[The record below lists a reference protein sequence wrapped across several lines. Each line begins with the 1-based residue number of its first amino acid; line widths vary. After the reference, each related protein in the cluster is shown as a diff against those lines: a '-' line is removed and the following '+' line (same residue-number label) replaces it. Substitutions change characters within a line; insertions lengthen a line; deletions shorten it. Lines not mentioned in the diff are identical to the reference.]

1 MSDASARDAKAK
13 PGYEL
18 TRVQQLGWSAG
29 AIGTSIMIGAVS
41 NYTLYILTTLM
52 GVGAATAGLL
62 IGLSKVFDVLIDP
75 IIGRI
80 SDRTDSRWGRRRPFL
95 LAGVVLAPLGFLALF
110 SAPSLVDGTVAVV
123 YIGAVLVLIALGT
136 SLFMVPYMAMA
147 AEMTGNYNERTVL
160 MSQRVFFNTVALL
173 LMTVMLPNLIKQFGG
188 GPAGYL
194 SGGIIMAALVAWFFA
209 QTFWLTRNAKF
220 VAKTPDDAYTLR
232 DQLKFI
238 AGNKSFAVFI
248 GAKICSFL
256 AQSFLQGTL
265 LLYGLY
271 ILARDE
277 RFLAPFG
284 AGYTI
289 GSLVA
294 LPVWAWLM
302 TRKVSKRNAYIFSI
316 LGLGA
321 VFLTWWF
328 ATPQEP
334 TWVALARFLLV
345 GAFSAGSMT
354 AGTAMLPD
362 IMELDRRKSGVGQ
375 EGLYA
380 AAYTLVENVG
390 SAIGPVIL
398 GFTLSLTGFVSTKGQ
413 GLVEQPPGALMTL
426 TMCVSVV
433 PAVFAGLGA
442 FLMRGYTV
450 ETELQNPV
458 PQSK

>member
-1 MSDASARDAKAK
+1 MNATPAR
-13 PGYEL
+13 PREL

-29 AIGTSIMIGAVS
+29 AIGTGIMIGAVS
-41 NYTLYILTTLM
+41 NYTLFIMTTLM

-75 IIGRI
+75 IIGRV
-80 SDRTDSRWGRRRPFL
+80 SDRTDHKWGRRRPFL
-95 LAGVVLAPLGFLALF
+95 LAGAALAPIGFIALFNAPLLTNDATAVPYIGVVLL
-110 SAPSLVDGTVAVV
+110 
-123 YIGAVLVLIALGT
+123 LIALGT

-147 AEMTGNYNERTVL
+147 AEMTQSYNERTVL

-173 LMTVMLPNLIKQFGG
+173 MMTVMLPGLIRRFGG
-188 GPAGYL
+188 GAEGYSAAGFV
-194 SGGIIMAALVAWFFA
+194 MAGLVAWFFA
-209 QTFWLTRNAKF
+209 QAFWFTRHTRT

-238 AGNKSFAVFI
+238 AGNRSFAVFI

-271 ILARDE
+271 ILGRDE

-284 AGYTI
+284 VGYTL
-289 GSLVA
+289 GSIVA
-294 LPVWAWLM
+294 LPFWAWGM
-302 TRKVSKRNAYIFSI
+302 TRLISKRTAYIISI
-316 LGLGA
+316 LGLGV
-321 VFLTWWF
+321 VFLTWLL
-328 ATPQEP
+328 AGPAEP
-334 TWVALARFLLV
+334 TWVAFARFLLV
-345 GAFSAGSMT
+345 GVFSAGSMT
-354 AGTAMLPD
+354 SGTAMLPD

-398 GFTLSLTGFVSTKGQ
+398 GVTLSLTGFISTKGG
-413 GLVEQPPGALMTL
+413 GLVEQPPGALMAL
-426 TMCVSVV
+426 TICVSLV
-433 PAVFAGLGA
+433 PAGFSIIAAL
-442 FLMRGYTV
+442 LMRGYTV
-450 ETELQNPV
+450 ERELSALKPNP
-458 PQSK
+458 